1 MNFVNLLLWVV
12 VGLFGGWLAGRS
24 LEGNGYG
31 PSMDGVMGIGGAIV
45 GGLLISLGSFSG
57 SWKLILSSF
66 AAMSCAALFT
76 TLAGLISGRKIYSRP
91 LSVSVQRSN
100 H

>member
-1 MNFVNLLLWVV
+1 MYLLLWVV

-31 PSMDGVMGIGGAIV
+31 PSMDAVMGIGGAVV
-45 GGLLISLGSFSG
+45 GGLLISFAKFSG
-57 SWKLILSSF
+57 SLKLILSSF
-66 AAMSCAALFT
+66 AAVSCAALFT
-76 TLAGLISGRKIYSRP
+76 TLAGLINGRKIYSRP
-91 LSVSVQRSN
+91 LWVPPDRSN